1 MSLKKH
7 LAKRYSSSSMKWKL
21 ALKGL
26 GKLYRAVY
34 DELEKE
40 GTNSGKT
47 LANAAYKV
55 GLDLEKA

>member
-1 MSLKKH
+1 M
-7 LAKRYSSSSMKWKL
+7 AKRYISSSMKWKL